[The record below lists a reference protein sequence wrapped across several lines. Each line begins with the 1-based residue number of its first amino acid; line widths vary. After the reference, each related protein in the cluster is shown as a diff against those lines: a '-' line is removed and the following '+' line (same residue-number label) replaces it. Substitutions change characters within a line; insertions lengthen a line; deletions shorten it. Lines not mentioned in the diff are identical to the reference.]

1 MNINDINNLVVKFM
15 SAESILQK
23 NRKEIID
30 DCEKSTH
37 ECRMIAIRSGC
48 FKEADEAI
56 AKINERTAEV
66 LEAYTKVEGMLNTIR
81 PLIIAIIQKES
92 GENITISSKE
102 LEQAIT
108 LFDSLDLDNLGNIG

>member
-56 AKINERTAEV
+56 RKIEERTAEV
-66 LEAYTKVEGMLNTIR
+66 LEAYSKVEGMLNTIR
-81 PLIIAIIQKES
+81 PPHHRYHPEREWRKHHHLLQGTRES
-92 GENITISSKE
+92 DHSFRFFGS
-102 LEQAIT
+102 
-108 LFDSLDLDNLGNIG
+108 G

>member
-1 MNINDINNLVVKFM
+1 MTINDINNLVVKFM

-23 NRKEIID
+23 NRKAIIE
-30 DCEKSTH
+30 DCEKTTH

-48 FKEADEAI
+48 FKEADAAI
-56 AKINERTAEV
+56 KNIEERTAAV
-66 LEAYTKVEGMLNTIR
+66 LENYTKIEGMLNTFR

-102 LEQAIT
+102 LEQAIEII
-108 LFDSLDLDNLGNIG
+108 DSLDLDNLGNIG